1 MSEAIK
7 TAAAVLGR
15 KGGQVK
21 SPRKIQAARENVQ
34 KAQAAM
40 TTEKR
45 STVAQAVN
53 VRRWTIF
60 VFIYV
65 EGGVELWG
73 DYPLPDGVFIVGV
86 VERDSKIGALLQ
98 LPGGEWGMGFSGEI
112 RHLPAD
118 KVLAA
123 LEEAKRGSEQ

>member
-1 MSEAIK
+1 MPDIK

-15 KGGQVK
+15 KGGRSK
-21 SPRKIQAARENVQ
+21 SVRKIQASRENVQ

-40 TTEKR
+40 NTEKR

-53 VRRWTIF
+53 ARRWTIF

-73 DYPLPDGVFIVGV
+73 DYPLPDGVSIVGV

-98 LPGGEWGMGFSGEI
+98 LPGGEWGMGFAGEI

-118 KVLAA
+118 KVLVA
-123 LEEAKRGSEQ
+123 LEEAQGSSEQ

>member
-73 DYPLPDGVFIVGV
+73 EYPLPDGVSIVGV

-98 LPGGEWGMGFSGEI
+98 LPGEEWGMGFAGEI
-112 RHLPAD
+112 RRLPAD

-123 LEEAKRGSEQ
+123 LEEAKRNNEQ

>member
-21 SPRKIQAARENVQ
+21 SPRKIQSSRENVQ

-53 VRRWTIF
+53 ARRWKIF

-73 DYPLPDGVFIVGV
+73 DYSLPDGVSIVGV

-98 LPGGEWGMGFSGEI
+98 LPGGEWGMGFAGKI
-112 RHLPAD
+112 MPLPAD

-123 LEEAKRGSEQ
+123 LEEAQRGSE

>member
-1 MSEAIK
+1 MPDIK

-15 KGGQVK
+15 KGGRSK
-21 SPRKIQAARENVQ
+21 SVRKIQASRENVQ

-40 TTEKR
+40 NTEMR
-45 STVAQAVN
+45 SAVAQAVN
-53 VRRWTIF
+53 ARRWTIF

>member
-15 KGGQVK
+15 KGGQAK
-21 SPRKIQAARENVQ
+21 SPRKSKASRENVQ

-53 VRRWTIF
+53 AHRWKIF

-73 DYPLPDGVFIVGV
+73 DYSLPDGVSIVGV

-98 LPGGEWGMGFSGEI
+98 LPGGEWGMGFAGAI
-112 RHLPAD
+112 TRLPAA
-118 KVLAA
+118 KVQAA
-123 LEEAKRGSEQ
+123 LEEAQRGSE

>member
-15 KGGQVK
+15 KGGQAK
-21 SPRKIQAARENVQ
+21 SPRKIKASRENVQ

-45 STVAQAVN
+45 STVAQSVN
-53 VRRWTIF
+53 ARRWTIF
-60 VFIYV
+60 VFIYI

-73 DYPLPDGVFIVGV
+73 EYPLPDGVSIVGV

-98 LPGGEWGMGFSGEI
+98 LPGGEWGMGFAGEI
-112 RHLPAD
+112 RRLPAD
-118 KVLAA
+118 KVLSAI
-123 LEEAKRGSEQ
+123 EEAKRNSEQ

>member
-1 MSEAIK
+1 MPDIK

-15 KGGQVK
+15 KGGRSK
-21 SPRKIQAARENVQ
+21 SVRKIQASRENVQ

-40 TTEKR
+40 NTEMR
-45 STVAQAVN
+45 SAVAQAVN
-53 VRRWTIF
+53 ARRWTIF

-73 DYPLPDGVFIVGV
+73 EYPLPDGVSIVGV

-98 LPGGEWGMGFSGEI
+98 LPGGEWGMGFAGKI
-112 RHLPAD
+112 MLLPAD
-118 KVLAA
+118 KVLVA
-123 LEEAKRGSEQ
+123 LEEAQGSSEQ